1 MSAQPA
7 AALEVSPNRGGRNGA
22 LLVSGVWLGLLVLA
36 VVLVPWLWFID
47 DPYALGGEANQGPSR
62 SHWFGTDQ
70 LGRDMFARA
79 IWGGRVSLSIAGVSV
94 GIALVI
100 GCLVGVVAGYFRG
113 AIDTLV
119 GSVIYI
125 TLALPALMFALF
137 IVTLLGQTF
146 WNVTIAVTILAI
158 PAIARIARAQTLRFA
173 AREFVTVSHMMGAR
187 WPRLLFREIL
197 PNVIPAMVSIGF
209 LAVGLV
215 IIAEGSLSFIGAS
228 VSAPNIT
235 WGSIMTAGKGR
246 LEESPHISLIT
257 AGMMCATLL
266 ALNFIGDELLKRLDV
281 REARI

>member
-1 MSAQPA
+1 
-7 AALEVSPNRGGRNGA
+7 
-22 LLVSGVWLGLLVLA
+22 
-36 VVLVPWLWFID
+36 
-47 DPYALGGEANQGPSR
+47 
-62 SHWFGTDQ
+62 
-70 LGRDMFARA
+70 MFARA